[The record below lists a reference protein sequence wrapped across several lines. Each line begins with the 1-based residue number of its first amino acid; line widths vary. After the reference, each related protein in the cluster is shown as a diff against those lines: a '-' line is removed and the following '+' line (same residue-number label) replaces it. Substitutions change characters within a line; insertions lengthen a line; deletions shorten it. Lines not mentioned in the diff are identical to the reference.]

1 LLTASRI
8 AKRCGRT
15 IALDQVDFEARAGEI
30 HVLLG
35 ENGAGKTTLANVLA
49 GRIRPDAGA
58 LALDGNPLRAGSPGR
73 ALEAGIAAVHQSSML
88 FERLTWEE
96 NLALGGFCPDS
107 RFLDLELV
115 TARASELARKI
126 GFALP
131 PRAGTVE
138 QRSVAERVRLEV
150 LRALS
155 FNPRVLILDEPTGVL
170 GPAELAPFLDSLRR
184 LRDDGRIVILITH
197 KLAEAVAVADR
208 ITVMRNARV
217 VTTRESSG
225 ASVAELA
232 RLMVGELAA
241 DAGEPRDAGVTG
253 GTALAGDTLLSDDT
267 LLADDTLLS
276 IKGLTL
282 DHDGRR
288 ILDGVSFALQR
299 GEIGG
304 IAGVD
309 GNGQAELVE
318 ILAGARQAT
327 AGQVTIPA
335 ARADEASAMAVIP
348 QNRDLD
354 GLILAMEL
362 WENMLLSRPIRKRFV
377 RHGWLNRKG
386 ALDLCRE
393 LLARFRIRAGGPEV
407 AAASLSGGNR
417 QRLEVARALAGK
429 PRVLVAHDV
438 CRGLDL
444 AATAEVHRTLLR
456 FASAGGAVMLLSS
469 DLDELLE
476 LSDRLAVLSRGRLR
490 EVAPEER
497 NPERLGM
504 LLAGAW

>member
-1 LLTASRI
+1 MLTASRI
-8 AKRCGRT
+8 SKRFGRT

-58 LALDGNPLRAGSPGR
+58 LALDGNPLTAGSPGR
-73 ALEAGIAAVHQSSML
+73 ALKAGIAAVHQSSML

-107 RFLDLELV
+107 PLLELDLV
-115 TARASELARKI
+115 AARASELARKI

-131 PRAGTVE
+131 PRGITVE

-155 FNPRVLILDEPTGVL
+155 FNPRVLILDEPTGAL

-184 LRDDGRIVILITH
+184 LRDEGRIVILITH
-197 KLAEAVAVADR
+197 KLAEALSVADR

-217 VTTRESSG
+217 VTTVESSG
-225 ASVAELA
+225 ASVEELA

-241 DAGEPRDAGVTG
+241 DTDEPRDGRVTG
-253 GTALAGDTLLSDDT
+253 DTALAIS
-267 LLADDTLLS
+267 
-276 IKGLTL
+276 GLTL

-288 ILDGVSFALQR
+288 ILDSVSFALAR
-299 GEIGG
+299 GEIAG

-327 AGQVTIPA
+327 SGRVTITG
-335 ARADEASAMAVIP
+335 ARPDETSAMAVIP

-354 GLILAMEL
+354 GLILAMQL

-377 RHGWLNRKG
+377 RHGWLNRNG

-393 LLARFRIRAGGPEV
+393 LLVRFRIRAGGPEV
-407 AAASLSGGNR
+407 TAASLSGGNR
-417 QRLEVARALAGK
+417 QRLEVARALAGE
-429 PRVLVAHDV
+429 PRVLIAHDV

-444 AATAEVHRTLLR
+444 AATAEVHRTLLS

-469 DLDELLE
+469 DLDELLK
-476 LSDRLAVLSRGRLR
+476 LSNRLAVLSRGRLR

-497 NPERLGM
+497 NPEQLGM
-504 LLAGAW
+504 LIAGAW

>member
-1 LLTASRI
+1 MLTASRI
-8 AKRCGRT
+8 SKRFGRT

-73 ALEAGIAAVHQSSML
+73 ALKAGIAAVHQSSML

-107 RFLDLELV
+107 ASLDLELV

-131 PRAGTVE
+131 PRGSTVE

-184 LRDDGRIVILITH
+184 LRDEGRIVILITH
-197 KLAEAVAVADR
+197 KLAEALAVADR

-241 DAGEPRDAGVTG
+241 DADEPRDGRVTG
-253 GTALAGDTLLSDDT
+253 DTA
-267 LLADDTLLS
+267 LADDTLLAIS
-276 IKGLTL
+276 GLTL
-282 DHDGRR
+282 DQRRPANSRWRKLRASAWRDRRYRGSRRQRADRIGRDSR
-288 ILDGVSFALQR
+288 RRAPGHLGPGDYIP
-299 GEIGG
+299 
-304 IAGVD
+304 
-309 GNGQAELVE
+309 
-318 ILAGARQAT
+318 GARS
-327 AGQVTIPA
+327 
-335 ARADEASAMAVIP
+335 DEASAMAVIP

-407 AAASLSGGNR
+407 TAASLSGGNR
-417 QRLEVARALAGK
+417 QRLEVARALAAE

-469 DLDELLE
+469 DLDELLK
-476 LSDRLAVLSRGRLR
+476 LSNRLAVLSRGRLR

-497 NPERLGM
+497 NPEQLGM
-504 LLAGAW
+504 LIAGAW

>member
-1 LLTASRI
+1 
-8 AKRCGRT
+8 
-15 IALDQVDFEARAGEI
+15 
-30 HVLLG
+30 
-35 ENGAGKTTLANVLA
+35 
-49 GRIRPDAGA
+49 
-58 LALDGNPLRAGSPGR
+58 
-73 ALEAGIAAVHQSSML
+73 
-88 FERLTWEE
+88 
-96 NLALGGFCPDS
+96 
-107 RFLDLELV
+107 
-115 TARASELARKI
+115 
-126 GFALP
+126 
-131 PRAGTVE
+131 
-138 QRSVAERVRLEV
+138 
-150 LRALS
+150 
-155 FNPRVLILDEPTGVL
+155 
-170 GPAELAPFLDSLRR
+170 
-184 LRDDGRIVILITH
+184 
-197 KLAEAVAVADR
+197 
-208 ITVMRNARV
+208 V

-241 DAGEPRDAGVTG
+241 DADQPRDRRVTG
-253 GTALAGDTLLSDDT
+253 DTRLADET

-288 ILDGVSFALQR
+288 ILDGVSFAVRR

-309 GNGQAELVE
+309 GNGQTELVE

-327 AGQVTIPA
+327 SGRVTTISG
-335 ARADEASAMAVIP
+335 ARSDEAPAMAVIP

-407 AAASLSGGNR
+407 TAASLSGGNR

-444 AATAEVHRTLLR
+444 AEAAEVHRTLLS

-476 LSDRLAVLSRGRLR
+476 LSNRLAVLSRGRLR

-504 LLAGAW
+504 LIAGAW

>member
-1 LLTASRI
+1 
-8 AKRCGRT
+8 
-15 IALDQVDFEARAGEI
+15 
-30 HVLLG
+30 
-35 ENGAGKTTLANVLA
+35 
-49 GRIRPDAGA
+49 
-58 LALDGNPLRAGSPGR
+58 
-73 ALEAGIAAVHQSSML
+73 ML

-107 RFLDLELV
+107 SRLDLELV
-115 TARASELARKI
+115 AARASDLARKI

-131 PRAGTVE
+131 PRGITVE

-155 FNPRVLILDEPTGVL
+155 FNPRVLILDEPTGAL
-170 GPAELAPFLDSLRR
+170 GPVELPPFLDSLRR
-184 LRDDGRIVILITH
+184 LRDEGRIVILITH
-197 KLAEAVAVADR
+197 KLAEALSVADR

-225 ASVAELA
+225 ASVEELA

-241 DAGEPRDAGVTG
+241 DTGEPRDGRVTG
-253 GTALAGDTLLSDDT
+253 DTALAIS
-267 LLADDTLLS
+267 
-276 IKGLTL
+276 GLTL
-282 DHDGRR
+282 DRDGRR
-288 ILDGVSFALQR
+288 ILDGISFTLVR

-309 GNGQAELVE
+309 GNGQTELVE

-327 AGQVTIPA
+327 SGQVTIVG
-335 ARADEASAMAVIP
+335 ARPDETSAMAVIP

-354 GLILAMEL
+354 GLILAMQL
-362 WENMLLSRPIRKRFV
+362 WENILLSRPIRKRFV
-377 RHGWLNRKG
+377 RHGWLNRNG

-407 AAASLSGGNR
+407 TAASLSGGNR
-417 QRLEVARALAGK
+417 QRLEVARALAGE
-429 PRVLVAHDV
+429 PRVLIAHDV

-444 AATAEVHRTLLR
+444 AATAEVHRTLLS
-456 FASAGGAVMLLSS
+456 FAAAGGAVMLLSS
-469 DLDELLE
+469 DLDELLK
-476 LSDRLAVLSRGRLR
+476 LSNRLAVLSRGRLR

-497 NPERLGM
+497 NPEQLGM
-504 LLAGAW
+504 LIAGAW

>member
-8 AKRCGRT
+8 SKRFGRT
-15 IALDQVDFEARAGEI
+15 IALDHVDFEARAGEI

-35 ENGAGKTTLANVLA
+35 ENGAGKTTLANILA
-49 GRIRPDAGA
+49 GSIRPDAGA
-58 LALDGNPLRAGSPGR
+58 LALDSNPLAAGSPGR
-73 ALEAGIAAVHQSSML
+73 ALKAGIAAVHQSSML

-107 RFLDLELV
+107 PRLDLNLV
-115 TARASELARKI
+115 AARATELAQKI

-131 PRAGTVE
+131 PRGITVE

-170 GPAELAPFLDSLRR
+170 GPAELPPFLDSLRR
-184 LRDDGRIVILITH
+184 LRDEGRIVILITH
-197 KLAEAVAVADR
+197 KLAEALSVADR
-208 ITVMRNARV
+208 ITVMRQARV

-232 RLMVGELAA
+232 RLMVGELAVDA
-241 DAGEPRDAGVTG
+241 DEPRDGRLVDVKG
-253 GTALAGDTLLSDDT
+253 DRALAIS
-267 LLADDTLLS
+267 
-276 IKGLTL
+276 GLTL
-282 DHDGRR
+282 DRDGRR
-288 ILDGVSFALQR
+288 ILDGVSFTLAR

-309 GNGQAELVE
+309 GNGQTELVE

-327 AGQVTIPA
+327 SGEVTIA
-335 ARADEASAMAVIP
+335 GARPDETSAMAVIP

-354 GLILAMEL
+354 GLILGMEL

-407 AAASLSGGNR
+407 TAASLSGGNR
-417 QRLEVARALAGK
+417 QRLEVARALAAE
-429 PRVLVAHDV
+429 PRVLIAHDV

-444 AATAEVHRTLLR
+444 AATAEVHRTLLS
-456 FASAGGAVMLLSS
+456 FAAAGGAVMLLSS
-469 DLDELLE
+469 DLDELLK
-476 LSDRLAVLSRGRLR
+476 LSNRLAVLSRGRLR
-490 EVAPEER
+490 EVSPEDR

-504 LLAGAW
+504 LIAGAW

>member
-8 AKRCGRT
+8 SKRFGRT

-58 LALDGNPLRAGSPGR
+58 LALDGNPLTAGSPSR
-73 ALEAGIAAVHQSSML
+73 ALKAGIAAVHQSSML

-107 RFLDLELV
+107 RRLDLNLV
-115 TARASELARKI
+115 AARASALARRI

-131 PRAGTVE
+131 PRGITVE

-155 FNPRVLILDEPTGVL
+155 FNPRVLILDEPTGAL

-184 LRDDGRIVILITH
+184 LRDEGRIVILITH
-197 KLAEAVAVADR
+197 KLAEALSVADR

-225 ASVAELA
+225 ASVEELA
-232 RLMVGELAA
+232 RLMVGELGA
-241 DAGEPRDAGVTG
+241 DTDEPRDDHVTG
-253 GTALAGDTLLSDDT
+253 DTALAIS
-267 LLADDTLLS
+267 
-276 IKGLTL
+276 GLTL

-288 ILDGVSFALQR
+288 ILDSVSFAVRR
-299 GEIGG
+299 GEIAG

-309 GNGQAELVE
+309 GNGQTELVE
-318 ILAGARQAT
+318 ILAGARRAT
-327 AGQVTIPA
+327 SGRVTTIPG
-335 ARADEASAMAVIP
+335 ARPGETSAMAVIP

-354 GLILAMEL
+354 GLILAMQL
-362 WENMLLSRPIRKRFV
+362 WENMLLSRPIRKRLV

-393 LLARFRIRAGGPEV
+393 LLVRFRIRAGGPEV
-407 AAASLSGGNR
+407 TAASLSGGNR
-417 QRLEVARALAGK
+417 QRLEVARALAAE
-429 PRVLVAHDV
+429 PRVLIAHDV

-444 AATAEVHRTLLR
+444 AATAEVHRTLLS

-469 DLDELLE
+469 DLDELLK

-497 NPERLGM
+497 NPEQLGM
-504 LLAGAW
+504 LIAGAW

>member
-1 LLTASRI
+1 MLTASRI
-8 AKRCGRT
+8 SKRFGRT

-73 ALEAGIAAVHQSSML
+73 ALKVGIAAVHQSSML

-107 RFLDLELV
+107 ASLDLELV

-131 PRAGTVE
+131 PRGSTVE

-184 LRDDGRIVILITH
+184 LRDEGRIVILIAH
-197 KLAEAVAVADR
+197 KLAEALAVADR

-225 ASVAELA
+225 TSVAELA

-241 DAGEPRDAGVTG
+241 DADEPRDGRVTG
-253 GTALAGDTLLSDDT
+253 DTA
-267 LLADDTLLS
+267 LADDTLLAIS
-276 IKGLTL
+276 GLTL
-282 DHDGRR
+282 DQDGRR
-288 ILDGVSFALQR
+288 ILDGVSFALRR

-309 GNGQAELVE
+309 GNGQTELVE

-327 AGQVTIPA
+327 SGRVTTIPG
-335 ARADEASAMAVIP
+335 ARSDEASAMVVIP

-407 AAASLSGGNR
+407 TAASLSGGNR
-417 QRLEVARALAGK
+417 QRLEVARALAAE

-469 DLDELLE
+469 DLDELLK
-476 LSDRLAVLSRGRLR
+476 LSNRLAVLSRGRLR
-490 EVAPEER
+490 EVTPQER
-497 NPERLGM
+497 NPEQLGM
-504 LLAGAW
+504 LIAGAW

>member
-1 LLTASRI
+1 MLTASRI
-8 AKRCGRT
+8 SKRFGRT
-15 IALDQVDFEARAGEI
+15 IALDQVDFQARAGEI

-73 ALEAGIAAVHQSSML
+73 ALKAGIAAVHQSSML

-107 RFLDLELV
+107 PLLDLELV
-115 TARASELARKI
+115 TARAAELARKI

-131 PRAGTVE
+131 PKGSTVE

-184 LRDDGRIVILITH
+184 LRDEGRIVILITH
-197 KLAEAVAVADR
+197 KLAEALAVADR

-232 RLMVGELAA
+232 RLMVGELAPNA
-241 DAGEPRDAGVTG
+241 DKPRDSRVTG
-253 GTALAGDTLLSDDT
+253 DALLSDDT
-267 LLADDTLLS
+267 LLS
-276 IKGLTL
+276 IRGLTL

-288 ILDGVSFALQR
+288 ILDGVSFALAR

-304 IAGVD
+304 IAGVN

-327 AGQVTIPA
+327 SGRVTISG
-335 ARADEASAMAVIP
+335 ARSDETSAMAVIP

-354 GLILAMEL
+354 GLILGMEL

-393 LLARFRIRAGGPEV
+393 ILARFRIRAGGPEV
-407 AAASLSGGNR
+407 TAASLSGGNR
-417 QRLEVARALAGK
+417 QRLEVARALAAQ
-429 PRVLVAHDV
+429 PRVLIAHDV

-476 LSDRLAVLSRGRLR
+476 LSNRLAVLSRGRLR
-490 EVAPEER
+490 EVAGEER

-504 LLAGAW
+504 LIAGAW